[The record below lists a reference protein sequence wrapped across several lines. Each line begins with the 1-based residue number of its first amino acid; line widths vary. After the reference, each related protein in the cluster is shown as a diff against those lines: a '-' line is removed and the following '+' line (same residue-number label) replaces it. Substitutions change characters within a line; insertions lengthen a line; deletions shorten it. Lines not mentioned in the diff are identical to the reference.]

1 DEIRLRGAHNR
12 SNAAAAA
19 AIALARGISIDAV
32 RAALRSFAGVE
43 HRLEEVATVGG
54 VLYVNDSKATN
65 VASTLVALASF
76 RAQVHL
82 ILGGVGKNQDFSPL
96 RGRAHR
102 VYLVGESAP
111 QLEREVGGELWGT
124 LETALARASAA
135 ALPGDV
141 VLL

>member
-1 DEIRLRGAHNR
+1 M
-12 SNAAAAA
+12 
-19 AIALARGISIDAV
+19 

-76 RAQVHL
+76 SAQVHL
-82 ILGGVGKNQDFSPL
+82 ILGGLGKGQDFSAL

-102 VYLVGESAP
+102 VYLIGDAAA
-111 QLEREVGGELWGT
+111 QLEREVGGERCET
-124 LETALARASAA
+124 LETAVGRARAA

-141 VLL
+141 VLLSPACASFDQFADYEQRGLAFKALVE